1 MCVLAGGMWGRGEG
15 RKEKDG
21 IQIPF
26 LELPL
31 LSVLFG
37 NIGLDGW
44 NVILIKVIYL
54 NCSPLKPNCHATQ

>member
-1 MCVLAGGMWGRGEG
+1 MCVLAGGMWRGGEG

-44 NVILIKVIYL
+44 NVILIKVIYP
-54 NCSPLKPNCHATQ
+54 NRSPLKPNCHATQ